1 MNQSN
6 TKKLAIAGILCAVAV
21 VGSLFTFPVLASK
34 CAPIQHMVNV
44 LCAVLL
50 GPWYGVGVAFGASLI
65 RNLLGLGTIMAF
77 PGSMCGAL
85 LCGLVFWKTRNLPAT
100 LVGGGL
106 RHRHHRRP
114 GRLSRGHPVYRCRR
128 RHGGFLRLHRPLPHL
143 HCGRRHS
150 GRHPGPPRGGRGGL
164 SPPRPAAGG
173 PPLLLPPAG
182 GGGGV
187 FVFPPRGGGGATR
200 REGGVFSKDTPR
212 TRAPPPAGGPPLDPP
227 VSRQPDTGGCEGL
240 RAPELPP
247 GGWETALFQRLEGC
261 SLPSSE
267 TPCTGTGPCS
277 RPGAS
282 GACPWSFPAGESGV
296 FLSPPFWPGRGS
308 VPGSTPGDHRG
319 PGLCRHVLRR
329 GPRPGAG
336 GRPLPG
342 RDHRPQQGG
351 PGPAAG

>member
-100 LVGGGL
+100 LVGEVFGTGIIGGL
-106 RHRHHRRP
+106 AAYP
-114 GRLSRGHPVYRCRR
+114 GGHPVYRCRR

-150 GRHPGPPRGGRGGL
+150 GRHPGCRPGRTGAL
-164 SPPRPAAGG
+164 SSMR
-173 PPLLLPPAG
+173 
-182 GGGGV
+182 
-187 FVFPPRGGGGATR
+187 
-200 REGGVFSKDTPR
+200 
-212 TRAPPPAGGPPLDPP
+212 
-227 VSRQPDTGGCEGL
+227 
-240 RAPELPP
+240 
-247 GGWETALFQRLEGC
+247 TALER
-261 SLPSSE
+261 
-267 TPCTGTGPCS
+267 
-277 RPGAS
+277 
-282 GACPWSFPAGESGV
+282 
-296 FLSPPFWPGRGS
+296 
-308 VPGSTPGDHRG
+308 
-319 PGLCRHVLRR
+319 
-329 GPRPGAG
+329 
-336 GRPLPG
+336 
-342 RDHRPQQGG
+342 
-351 PGPAAG
+351 